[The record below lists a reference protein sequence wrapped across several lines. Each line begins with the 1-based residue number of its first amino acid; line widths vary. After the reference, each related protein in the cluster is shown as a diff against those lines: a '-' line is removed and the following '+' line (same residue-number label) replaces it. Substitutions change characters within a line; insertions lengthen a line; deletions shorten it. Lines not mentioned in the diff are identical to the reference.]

1 MSEPRRR
8 YATETDP
15 PTPTNVYGRTK
26 AEAEGRVLE
35 AHAEALVVRTNFF
48 GWGPPYRRSFS
59 DVIIANLRACK
70 SVTLFQDVFYTPLL
84 TEVLVNHVHELL
96 SRNEFGIFHVSGD
109 ERVSKHQFG
118 LKVAK
123 EFRLDPSLIL
133 AGKITDREDLVRRPS
148 DMSLSNQK
156 ARRVLRRGL
165 GSVDEQLQRLRQ
177 QEELQLNRE
186 LLKL

>member
-1 MSEPRRR
+1 
-8 YATETDP
+8 
-15 PTPTNVYGRTK
+15 
-26 AEAEGRVLE
+26 
-35 AHAEALVVRTNFF
+35 
-48 GWGPPYRRSFS
+48 
-59 DVIIANLRACK
+59 
-70 SVTLFQDVFYTPLL
+70 
-84 TEVLVNHVHELL
+84 
-96 SRNEFGIFHVSGD
+96 
-109 ERVSKHQFG
+109 VSKHQFG

-133 AGKITDREDLVRRPS
+133 AGKITDREDLVRRPL

-165 GSVDEQLQRLRQ
+165 GSVDEQLHRLRQ